1 MWIFSWNKKL
11 NSALPEF
18 FSIHGFIH
26 DFSSF
31 LNMSIWLS
39 GNECQGCNH
48 ILTWTFSPSNIWPTT
63 LVLCLGS
70 CESKLYNSPAGR
82 LLGCRGTEVL
92 GSMVRINGLFHLLI
106 NGVYWGYNSLTN
118 HLLSS
123 WYIQVGIKW
132 GVSQQKYTDEQKNAN
147 FSYMTSKWATGWGV
161 KRLTEDVPFHFRVI
175 LRFQM
180 LVFGGVFVCTKGTCS

>member
-1 MWIFSWNKKL
+1 MDPQGYDQFSNVHLEAIIIFSDTEVTLHSFKQATFSHVNISLKQK
-11 NSALPEF
+11 NSTQLKPEF

-26 DFSSF
+26 DFSRF

-48 ILTWTFSPSNIWPTT
+48 ILTWTCSPSNIWPTT

-70 CESKLYNSPAGR
+70 WRVKVHRPHLWQGWAVHDCLDVA
-82 LLGCRGTEVL
+82 LLEVL

-118 HLLSS
+118 HLQSS
-123 WYIQVGIKW
+123 WYIQVGGCHMKN
-132 GVSQQKYTDEQKNAN
+132 QQKYTDEQK
-147 FSYMTSKWATGWGV
+147 K
-161 KRLTEDVPFHFRVI
+161 EP
-175 LRFQM
+175 
-180 LVFGGVFVCTKGTCS
+180 VFPT